1 MAFCFLC
8 VEKQPGLEP
17 GFNLAAA
24 LRALDA
30 DPAIVRDLTT
40 KVRSIRASIGTEMGE
55 DDRDVQ
61 RIVKKRAD
69 EAISIMES
77 LAALQPSTFAGLRE
91 MLPSLDQCNLA
102 AFLSSCTCHSC
113 DFNETGQV
121 SLKYRLQQL
130 YFG

>member
-1 MAFCFLC
+1 M
-8 VEKQPGLEP
+8 EKQPGLEP

-77 LAALQPSTFAGLRE
+77 LAALQPSTFAGLRGDAAQPGSVQFGCLFE
-91 MLPSLDQCNLA
+91 QLHLPQLRLQRN
-102 AFLSSCTCHSC
+102 
-113 DFNETGQV
+113 GQV